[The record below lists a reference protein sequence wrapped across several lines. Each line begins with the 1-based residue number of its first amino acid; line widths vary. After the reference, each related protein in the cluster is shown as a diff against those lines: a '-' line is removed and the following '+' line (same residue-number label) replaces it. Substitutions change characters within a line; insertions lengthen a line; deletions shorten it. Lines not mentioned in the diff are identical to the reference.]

1 MSGSHTTRKAPVF
14 GRLVRTVSGRREFD
28 TVDNPSDEVSW
39 EDKVRAM
46 NYELSMECSHH
57 PLPFDE
63 EFDSAERM
71 LDADV
76 ERIISQGHL
85 RTVSESDDE
94 MINLE
99 LQLESGPTRITV
111 TRDEKVYDAV
121 ADRLQCK
128 LHQLKQIEFGGVP
141 LSRTEHL
148 TFEEIGIDDGGRL
161 GVDYSVVVSSF
172 VDYCLVLLTV
182 DSLQTGASCTHRR
195 RRSRR

>member
-1 MSGSHTTRKAPVF
+1 M
-14 GRLVRTVSGRREFD
+14 
-28 TVDNPSDEVSW
+28 
-39 EDKVRAM
+39 
-46 NYELSMECSHH
+46 
-57 PLPFDE
+57 
-63 EFDSAERM
+63 
-71 LDADV
+71 
-76 ERIISQGHL
+76 
-85 RTVSESDDE
+85 
-94 MINLE
+94 
-99 LQLESGPTRITV
+99 
-111 TRDEKVYDAV
+111 
-121 ADRLQCK
+121 K